1 MIYTNS
7 DEMKKRFSDALSAAM
22 IRERGMHGSVGTQ
35 NEKLIHATL
44 KNFYV
49 PCEDEQEIK
58 IGKFFAD
65 AVGEDS
71 LYEIQT
77 RSLYSLK
84 EKLKVF
90 TDVAQV
96 TVVHPVEAES
106 RTVYISSD
114 TGEVIKETPFRRI
127 NTNMKVFKELYSLR
141 DHLTNENLTII
152 LAKLKIEKR
161 VFFSG
166 DTLPDIRLRHIKKK
180 LRIEKVPLELKEEI
194 RLGNTDDYISL
205 LPKGLPES
213 YTKKEF
219 AKCAKES
226 ANSLR
231 LEVLRTMGI
240 VKQISKQG
248 NSYIYTTIY
257 KKEDQ

>member
-96 TVVHPVEAES
+96 TVVHPV
-106 RTVYISSD
+106 
-114 TGEVIKETPFRRI
+114 
-127 NTNMKVFKELYSLR
+127 
-141 DHLTNENLTII
+141 
-152 LAKLKIEKR
+152 
-161 VFFSG
+161 
-166 DTLPDIRLRHIKKK
+166 
-180 LRIEKVPLELKEEI
+180 
-194 RLGNTDDYISL
+194 
-205 LPKGLPES
+205 
-213 YTKKEF
+213 
-219 AKCAKES
+219 
-226 ANSLR
+226 
-231 LEVLRTMGI
+231 
-240 VKQISKQG
+240 
-248 NSYIYTTIY
+248 
-257 KKEDQ
+257 